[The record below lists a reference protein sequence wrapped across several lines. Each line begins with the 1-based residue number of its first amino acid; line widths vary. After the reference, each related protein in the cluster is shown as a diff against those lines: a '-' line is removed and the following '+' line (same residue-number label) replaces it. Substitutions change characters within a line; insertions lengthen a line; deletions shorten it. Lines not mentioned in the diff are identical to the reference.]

1 MIEQAY
7 RFAGWFLIDV
17 RLAVVL
23 SVFSAAL
30 SVLVLALFF
39 KGRRWD
45 EYVVGFIALFCL
57 TLLGTAFLT
66 NWLSIFPALRVE
78 TFFPVP

>member
-1 MIEQAY
+1 MTEHAY
-7 RFAGWFLIDV
+7 RFAGWFLVDV

-45 EYVVGFIALFCL
+45 EYVVGFIAVFCL
-57 TLLGTAFLT
+57 ALLGSTILT
-66 NWLSIFPALRVE
+66 NWLSVFPALRIE